1 MRQALVNA
9 RLLLD
14 DGFVDGHAVLLEGGR
29 IAAVVPADDATRSR
43 RRRAPRP
50 RRRSRCCPGFI
61 DTQVNGGGG
70 VLFNDAPSVE
80 TIRRIGAAHRRFGTT
95 GFLPTLIS
103 DDLDVVA
110 RAIAA
115 TDAAIAAGVPGV
127 IGIHIEGP
135 FLNSA
140 RRGTHDPSK
149 LRSLDASALQLLTS
163 LRRGRTLV
171 TLAPEVASAGHD
183 PQARRGRRD
192 RRRRPHQRDLSARSR
207 PRWPKACAAS
217 RTCSTRCRSS
227 PSASPAWSA
236 RRSRTGRA
244 GAASSSTAVTSI
256 RWCCGSRCAASR
268 VDRFMLV
275 TDAMPTV
282 GADAKSFNLQG
293 KPISVEDGVCV
304 DEIGVLSGSD
314 LDMAAAVRN
323 AIAQLGVDLA
333 TAARMASL
341 HPATFL
347 GLEHELGRIAP
358 GYRANLV
365 AVDAAVHVVR
375 TWIDGI
381 GS

>member
-1 MRQALVNA
+1 MRHALLNA
-9 RLLLD
+9 RVLLD
-14 DGFVDGHAVLLEGGR
+14 DGFVDDRAVLIEGER
-29 IAAVVPADDATRSR
+29 IAAVVATDDPTVRDAVSR
-43 RRRAPRP
+43 QNL
-50 RRRSRCCPGFI
+50 SGLTLLPGFL

-80 TIRRIGAAHRRFGTT
+80 SIRRIGKAHRGYGTT

-110 RAIAA
+110 RAIEA

-127 IGIHIEGP
+127 VGIHIEGP
-135 FLNSA
+135 YLNSV

-149 LRSLDASALQLLTS
+149 LRSLDAGALQLLTS

-171 TLAPEVASAGHD
+171 TLAPEVASTGMIRRLVEAGVIVAAGHTN
-183 PQARRGRRD
+183 ATYREITAALAEGLRGFTHLFNAMSQLTVRE
-192 RRRRPHQRDLSARSR
+192 PGAV
-207 PRWPKACAAS
+207 
-217 RTCSTRCRSS
+217 
-227 PSASPAWSA
+227 
-236 RRSRTGRA
+236 
-244 GAASSSTAVTSI
+244 GAALDDRASWCGIIVDGRHVDAVAL
-256 RWCCGSRCAASR
+256 RLALRCKP

-304 DEIGVLSGSD
+304 DEMGVLSGSD
-314 LDMAAAVRN
+314 LDMSAAVRN
-323 AIAQLGVDLA
+323 ATAQLGVDLA

-341 HPATFL
+341 YPASFL
-347 GLEHELGRIAP
+347 GLEHELGRIAR

-365 AVDAAVHVVR
+365 AVDAGVR
-375 TWIDGI
+375 VAHTWIDGVRL
-381 GS
+381 